1 MRKQI
6 LTLIITY
13 LSRYGRTKVL
23 TAYFAC
29 VSACVGGVMISS
41 ITITDSGIQIELG
54 TVDWIALAIIII
66 ITIPVLIYLHD
77 KESPKEK
84 SPFET
89 VYIPILNKIFDCLD
103 IEHYSRWS
111 YGIVNAGDFLLS
123 RIQYERLVELRRVI
137 KNRDNTLSITEW
149 DNQIDNLGL
158 LVTDLLH
165 EIDRYLIPCGESH
178 YTVEKFYKSRS
189 NYNPNYELDLQKYL
203 QHIILISDL
212 GLELTRLLNMI
223 LCNIR
228 KQKPDYKV
236 AVGNLFIENTFDDN
250 VILYRQREISDTPY
264 PGIEKFMTIRAS
276 REHSMDCSKE

>member
-23 TAYFAC
+23 IAYLAC
-29 VSACVGGVMISS
+29 VAACGGVMISS
-41 ITITDSGIQIELG
+41 ITITDSRTQIEFG
-54 TVDWIALAIIII
+54 TADWVTLAIIMIT
-66 ITIPVLIYLHD
+66 TIPVLIFFRD

-89 VYIPILNKIFDCLD
+89 VYIPILDKIFDCLD

-111 YGIVNAGDFLLS
+111 YGIVNAGDFRLS

-137 KNRDNTLSITEW
+137 KNRDKTLSITEW
-149 DNQIDNLGL
+149 DKQIDNLGL

-165 EIDRYLIPCGESH
+165 EIDRYLIPCGESL

-189 NYNPNYELDLQKYL
+189 NYNPNYDKDLQKYYNY
-203 QHIILISDL
+203 IFLISDL

-236 AVGNLFIENTFDDN
+236 AIGNLFIENTFDDK

-264 PGIEKFMTIRAS
+264 PGIEKFMTDRAS
-276 REHSMDCSKE
+276 REHNMGCSKE